1 MSKTLIKSGTIVCVD
16 SAARVIEGDL
26 LIENGRIVAIGDVSK
41 DLGDVDRVVDASG
54 CAVIPGFVQTH
65 VHLCQVLMRNS
76 ADDMV
81 LIDWLRKRIW
91 PYEASLG
98 FEDLYA
104 SARLGLAELMLGGT
118 TTLLDMGTVRHTD
131 AVGRAIEES
140 GIRAFIG
147 KCMMDD
153 GEEVPGPLL
162 EDTDVSLKEARET
175 FERWNG
181 AANGRIRYAFAP
193 RFAVSCTER
202 LLREVGEMA
211 ADLGAHIHTHASE
224 TEFENNY
231 TNERWGCSNMEFMR
245 QVGMTGERSVFAHGV
260 HVSDHDCTILRD
272 TKTAIAHCPSANL
285 KLASGIANIPRYDE
299 LGVKVSL
306 GADGAPCNNNLDAFV
321 EMRLAALVQ
330 KPIHGPTA
338 MPAERVLRLATI
350 DGARALGIEDETGSL
365 EIGKAADI
373 AVLDLDSDPGTNPGG
388 SVYSRIV
395 YGAHRANVRHVFAS
409 GTPIV
414 RDAQLVDLDLGEIIA
429 ESKTAFARVTTQMGE
444 LDHHFR

>member
-1 MSKTLIKSGTIVCVD
+1 MAKVWIQSGTIVCVD
-16 SAARVIEGDL
+16 EASRVIEGDL
-26 LIENGRIVAIGDVSK
+26 LIEDGCIVAIGDVSA
-41 DLGDVDRVVDASG
+41 DIQDVDLIVDASG

-65 VHLCQVLMRNS
+65 IHLCQALMRNG

-91 PYEASLG
+91 PYEASLD
-98 FEDLYA
+98 FDDLYA
-104 SARLGLAELMLGGT
+104 SARLALAELMLGGT

-131 AVGRAIEES
+131 AVARAVQES

-153 GEEVPGPLL
+153 GDEVPGPLL
-162 EDTDVSLKEARET
+162 EKTDASLKESREL
-175 FERWNG
+175 FERWDG
-181 AANGRIRYAFAP
+181 AEDGRIRYAFAP

-231 TNERWGCSNMEFMR
+231 SHERWGCSNMEFMER
-245 QVGMTGERSVFAHGV
+245 VGMTGERSVFAHGV

-272 TKTAIAHCPSANL
+272 TQTAIAHCPSANL

-299 LGVKVSL
+299 FGVKVSL
-306 GADGAPCNNNLDAFV
+306 GADGPPCNNNLDAFI
-321 EMRLAALVQ
+321 EMRLAALLQ

-338 MPAERVLRLATI
+338 MPAERVLRLATL
-350 DGARALGIEDETGSL
+350 DGARALGIDDQTGSL
-365 EIGKAADI
+365 EVGKSADI
-373 AVLDLDSDPGTNPGG
+373 TVLDLDSDPGTNPGG
-388 SVYSRIV
+388 SVYSRII
-395 YGAHRANVRHVFAS
+395 YGAHRANVRHVFA
-409 GTPIV
+409 GGKPVVTNGN
-414 RDAQLVDLDLGEIIA
+414 LVEHDVDEIIA
-429 ESKTAFARVTTQMGE
+429 ESKVALRRVTARMQ
-444 LDHHFR
+444 DIQDAF